1 LEGVEVIDAEQLLES
16 WFAVIR
22 RLEAE
27 KEE

>member
-1 LEGVEVIDAEQLLES
+1 VILDAEQLLES

>member
-1 LEGVEVIDAEQLLES
+1 MNAEEILEF

-27 KEE
+27 KEEADGNGP